1 MHAYWEFDSKAYDAR
16 QIALDA
22 LPSAER
28 STRETARNTGQSTHQ
43 PGLEGW
49 SRGNIYDVE
58 VTAETGNWELLNLM
72 DHRAW

>member
-28 STRETARNTGQSTHQ
+28 SMRETARNTGQSTHQ
-43 PGLEGW
+43 PGLEG
-49 SRGNIYDVE
+49 
-58 VTAETGNWELLNLM
+58 
-72 DHRAW
+72 